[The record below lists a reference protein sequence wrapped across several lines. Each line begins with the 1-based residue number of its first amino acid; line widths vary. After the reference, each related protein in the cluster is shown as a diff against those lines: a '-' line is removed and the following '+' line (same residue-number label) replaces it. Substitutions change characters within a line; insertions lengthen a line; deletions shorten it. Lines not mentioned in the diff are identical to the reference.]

1 MSSQSEPEL
10 ADFECDGC
18 GACCRT
24 FPVFA
29 SGTDAE
35 REPRVAYEGKSLA
48 VHLEAPGWK
57 FQLYPLPFHE
67 KCCFLDHQ
75 NKCTIYP
82 TRPQVC
88 RDFNAGSSQCQEARA
103 RAGLSELLPTNPN
116 PSGAGRAVLLS
127 FVPYLRNERIKDMA
141 VKPIPDGFHSITPYL
156 LVRGGEKAIE
166 FYKKAFGAVEKDRM
180 VMPDGKIGHA
190 ELKIGDSIIMLAD
203 EMPDMG
209 MAGPETLGG
218 VGMSLLLYVDDVDA
232 IFAKAL
238 EAGATETRA
247 IEDKF
252 YGDRMGN
259 LKDPFGHSL
268 SLATHKEDLTPE

>member
-1 MSSQSEPEL
+1 
-10 ADFECDGC
+10 
-18 GACCRT
+18 
-24 FPVFA
+24 
-29 SGTDAE
+29 
-35 REPRVAYEGKSLA
+35 
-48 VHLEAPGWK
+48 
-57 FQLYPLPFHE
+57 
-67 KCCFLDHQ
+67 
-75 NKCTIYP
+75 
-82 TRPQVC
+82 
-88 RDFNAGSSQCQEARA
+88 
-103 RAGLSELLPTNPN
+103 
-116 PSGAGRAVLLS
+116 
-127 FVPYLRNERIKDMA
+127 MA

-259 LKDPFGHSL
+259 LKDPFGHSW
-268 SLATHKEDLTPE
+268 SLATHKEDLTPEEMKKRFEEFVEQQC